1 MIFLS
6 RMFQI
11 EYLSYYYICPSFLHN
26 LQVHLHKIRTDQLVS
41 EETVVQQDSSG
52 DEAAP
57 EPPEEDEFDRL
68 LQQQIDL
75 ARATPTPSSVR
86 KELQTPIQPIIN
98 R

>member
-1 MIFLS
+1 MLLL
-6 RMFQI
+6 
-11 EYLSYYYICPSFLHN
+11 YLSFFLHN
-26 LQVHLHKIRTDQLVS
+26 FQVHLHKIRTDQLIS

-86 KELQTPIQPIIN
+86 KELQTPIQAIIN